1 MLHNK
6 NISGRLAANY
16 RVSRHVLFM
25 SKNELLFFENFLDL
39 NQTITKKL
47 FENIYYPWEV
57 LPKIKNYVLEIG
69 PTLNKNEFDEISE
82 NVWIS
87 KEAIVADSA
96 HIAGPTVIQK
106 GTEVKHCAFIR
117 GGVIVG
123 ENCVV
128 GNSTEIKN
136 SVLFNGV
143 QVPHFNYVGDSIL
156 GYKAHMGA
164 GSITSNVKS
173 DKSTVTVKTDNEK
186 IDTSLKKFGAIL
198 GDHVEI
204 GCNAVLNP
212 GSVLG
217 RNVSVYPTSMV
228 RGFIPENTIF
238 KNNGEKI
245 KKI

>member
-1 MLHNK
+1 M
-6 NISGRLAANY
+6 
-16 RVSRHVLFM
+16 VSRRILFM
-25 SKNELLFFENFLDL
+25 SKNEILFFENFLDL
-39 NQTITKKL
+39 NQTIAKKL

-57 LPKIKNYVLEIG
+57 LPKIKSFILELG
-69 PTLNKNEFDEISE
+69 PTLSKDEYEEIKE
-82 NVWIS
+82 NVWVS
-87 KEAIVADSA
+87 KSAKIAGSA
-96 HIAGPTVIQK
+96 HIDGPTIIGK
-106 GTEVKHCAFIR
+106 ETEVRHCAFIR

-136 SVLFNGV
+136 SILFNSV

-173 DKSTVTVKTDNEK
+173 DRSVVTVKIGSEK
-186 IDTSLKKFGAIL
+186 MDTGLKKFGAIL

-228 RGFIPENTIF
+228 RGFIPENTIL
-238 KNNGEKI
+238 KNTGEKI